1 MAAIESHSPRSPG
14 FTLLALP
21 LFVISMGNFLSGRPR
36 TRQRVEEVPRLDA
49 LDFGRANGLPIL
61 TRSTPD
67 GEPYF
72 VGTCPKCGRGVRH
85 LFQVETGVSCRKCAK
100 LIYTSESQRNSV
112 ADAVR
117 RNPEATGA
125 ALQTLQSAVET
136 GDKTKYNE
144 AMKVLAVSQ
153 NSPFDRLP
161 AAADAEAIFAD
172 EIRNRIIADDL
183 QTATGLVEII
193 KTQILAGLETTTN
206 RRGEPLEI
214 AMRGDTLAKLVA
226 AWATVSNVRSNRAA
240 QVALILEKRAEDVPA
255 FSLRDSMREAMKAAN
270 WRTPDGYS
278 LEELEGVKELPIRYG
293 TAQERDSS
301 ADF

>member
-1 MAAIESHSPRSPG
+1 
-14 FTLLALP
+14 
-21 LFVISMGNFLSGRPR
+21 
-36 TRQRVEEVPRLDA
+36 VPRLDA

-72 VGTCPKCGRGVRH
+72 VGTCPKCGRGVRR
-85 LFQVETGVSCRKCAK
+85 LFQIESGVLCRKCAK

-112 ADAVR
+112 ADTVR

-125 ALQTLQSAVET
+125 ALETLQSAVET
-136 GDKTKYNE
+136 GDKSKYNE
-144 AMKVLAVSQ
+144 AMKVLNVSQ

-161 AAADAEAIFAD
+161 ATTDAEAIFAA

-193 KTQILAGLETTTN
+193 KNQILAGLETTTN

-226 AWATVSNVRSNRAA
+226 AWATVSNVRSNRAG
-240 QVALILEKRAEDVPA
+240 QVAQILEKRT
-255 FSLRDSMREAMKAAN
+255 DSTTSPSIRELLTQSMKEAN
-270 WRTPDGYS
+270 WRSRDGYS
-278 LEELEGVKELPIRYG
+278 LEDLENADTPINYSKRLND
-293 TAQERDSS
+293 T
-301 ADF
+301 